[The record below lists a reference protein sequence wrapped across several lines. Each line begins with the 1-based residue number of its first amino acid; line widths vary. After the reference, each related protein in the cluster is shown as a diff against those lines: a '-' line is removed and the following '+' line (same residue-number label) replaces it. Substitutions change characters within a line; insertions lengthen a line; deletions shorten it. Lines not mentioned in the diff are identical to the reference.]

1 MISKEDRDKILEF
14 CKEKQWRTYLHE
26 VYLID
31 GLGLED
37 FLTALTAED
46 DNQIAK
52 RVIEK
57 YIRDTGLIDPNNESH
72 CYINIEHCMN
82 WLDRRD

>member
-31 GLGLED
+31 GLALED
-37 FLTALTAED
+37 TINALTAKDEPKWKTGTVDEFFED
-46 DNQIAK
+46 ITAED
-52 RVIEK
+52 
-57 YIRDTGLIDPNNESH
+57 
-72 CYINIEHCMN
+72 
-82 WLDRRD
+82 